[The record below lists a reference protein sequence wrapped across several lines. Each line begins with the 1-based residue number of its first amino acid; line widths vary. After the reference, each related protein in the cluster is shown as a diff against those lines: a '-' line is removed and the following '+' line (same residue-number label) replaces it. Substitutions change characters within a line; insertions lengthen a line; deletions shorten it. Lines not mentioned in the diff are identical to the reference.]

1 MNIKALAVTIIAFV
15 AYNSNYAQ
23 NFPKD
28 ILRYEIIYDYSYQV
42 NKEDTLSKQKEQ
54 MVLKIAKNFSF
65 YASLNNSKLMDLEKN
80 WKESDGLPDRRS
92 LPKTKLYYT
101 IVKEYPENQ
110 MIFRDSFGQSYLYF
124 TKDLERFEWKLIEEQ
139 KEILGYSC
147 RKATTKFAGRE
158 YVAWYTTDI
167 SVPDG
172 PYKFQGLPGL
182 ILSVYDNNKQ
192 FQFTVSSIKN
202 SSVFCNTEE
211 YSRKFTPITFEEYK
225 VLKNRYREK
234 PSLFMNSSGMTFPQ
248 EFLDK
253 ADQRAKDKMKYEN
266 NLMELND

>member
-1 MNIKALAVTIIAFV
+1 
-15 AYNSNYAQ
+15 
-23 NFPKD
+23 
-28 ILRYEIIYDYSYQV
+28 
-42 NKEDTLSKQKEQ
+42 
-54 MVLKIAKNFSF
+54 
-65 YASLNNSKLMDLEKN
+65 
-80 WKESDGLPDRRS
+80 
-92 LPKTKLYYT
+92 
-101 IVKEYPENQ
+101 

-124 TKDLERFEWKLIEEQ
+124 TKDLEKFEWKLTEEQ

-167 SVPDG
+167 SVSDG

-182 ILSVYDNNKQ
+182 ILSVYDNKKQ
-192 FQFTVSSIKN
+192 YQFTVSSIKN
-202 SSVFCNTEE
+202 STVFCNTEE

-234 PSLFMNSSGMTFPQ
+234 PSLFMNSTGMTFPQ

-253 ADQRAKDKMKYEN
+253 ADQRARDKMKYEN
-266 NLMELND
+266 NPMELND